1 MLPSRPIVGFF
12 LKFVL
17 VYGVL
22 MALWPVVFDEYRAF
36 FKTGGEFVFRVIWPR
51 DTIRFEPLPEREKG
65 TGNETKVWVVRR
77 DGSGGKKMSICI
89 RDIGYLSTVV
99 FVALVFAAPVSWS
112 RRGRAFLW
120 GLLLLHVV
128 IVLRITVL
136 VSFFS
141 SLIEPDSWL
150 KGQTFWSRTAYAAL
164 WRLALGQPLAYI
176 SAVLVWILVTLRR
189 EDLAMVLSAM
199 PDRGQE
205 SNDTDST
212 DS

>member
-1 MLPSRPIVGFF
+1 MPPSRPIFGFF

-22 MALWPVVFDEYRAF
+22 MALWPVVFDGYRAF

-51 DTIRFEPLPEREKG
+51 DTVRFEPLPEREKL
-65 TGNETKVWVVRR
+65 TGNETKVFVVRR
-77 DGSGGKKMSICI
+77 DGSGGKKMSMCI

-128 IVLRITVL
+128 IVLRVTVL
-136 VSFFS
+136 VAFFS

-189 EDLAMVLSAM
+189 EDLAMVLSAL
-199 PDRGQE
+199 PDRSPE
-205 SNDTDST
+205 PHDTEPTDS
-212 DS
+212 